1 MNVLKDVALASIYS
15 PTAEKE
21 ASGGRAERPVCLF

>member
-1 MNVLKDVALASIYS
+1 MNVLKDVALPSTYS

-21 ASGGRAERPVCLF
+21 TSRGQAERPVYLF